1 MQNSEEMRIV
11 SFRGQFI
18 TITDEDIRLALLA
31 CRDAEQ
37 ALLQQDRSDNESV
50 MNAFAKVMECYD
62 HCLRV
67 LSGEKDK
74 MAKTNGGV
82 RLTEMTLL
90 FNLEKFFKQRRS
102 VERNVLL
109 LQNYLQERSQGVAV
123 NVNNVIAL

>member
-1 MQNSEEMRIV
+1 MRIV

-18 TITDEDIRLALLA
+18 TITNEDIRLALLA

-37 ALLQQDRSDNESV
+37 ALLQQDRSDSESV

-62 HCLRV
+62 RCLRV

-109 LQNYLQERSQGVAV
+109 LQNYLQERSQGVNV

>member
-1 MQNSEEMRIV
+1 MRIV

-18 TITDEDIRLALLA
+18 TITNEDIRLSLLA

-37 ALLQQDRSDNESV
+37 SLLQQDRSDNEMV

-62 HCLRV
+62 RCLRV

-109 LQNYLQERSQGVAV
+109 LQNYLQERSQGVNV